1 MKEGKYIKKTIKS
14 IICILVSITYLANCM
29 VVQADVESVILL
41 DSIGDEYTNNT
52 CIYANTANIQSGNKQ
67 IAGKINTLDI
77 DEANILD
84 GIMFNIDDNVIINEN
99 LQVSNDVYSNEVSVY
114 SLGTTDIYSGT
125 CNIQAAIVSEENIN
139 IGTSKITGKNMILC
153 SKNGNISIN
162 ASDIELQGII
172 YAPNGKVSIN
182 GDRVLLDGII
192 IADTVEIF
200 GGSIILINTNSELYS
215 SMISCK
221 RSNIT
226 SFSMYYSNEDEKIG
240 VSYGKEYKRIDLYYR
255 YDEDDFQGIL
265 NYDLSNHLD
274 VPKESGYLEGY
285 IVVIDKLGN
294 ETVSNIVTFYNDG
307 NCYEVF
313 KDSDSDGIGDAYEIR
328 DLKTN
333 PYSPDTDGDGIIDA
347 YDIYEEKNGQNYGA
361 KIILN
366 KEIYKE
372 ISTKV
377 CDMYYVDENE
387 STEDAMACYLKKS
400 VIDVV
405 ESAYNSDG
413 VLVTTVYNKVT
424 GNIILE
430 FYEDK
435 YTQYIYNNKEQR
447 IAALSYDGKNN
458 IVNMYNYDESGN
470 MVSILHNG
478 FIYELTYN
486 NIESISQISIAGNPY
501 INYEYDSEGH
511 ITKAIFGNGYI
522 SNIEYDEI
530 GNVLKISDNEK
541 ILYEWIYG
549 EYYMLSSYIDYV
561 NDNII
566 NYYYGDE
573 GQINR
578 IEDNKGRSIEYIY
591 EPERIQKK
599 FTVDNKEHT
608 SEFSIDETGSR
619 CNIDNKLSISNI
631 TDDNDEEKIYC
642 YEGSNI
648 LISKERIEKDY
659 IIKNIGEDEYKYVF
673 ADDGNLIEEYINGEL
688 NSSYEYNNL
697 SQMTRVN
704 SKKQNLTI
712 VYEYDAGGNI
722 ATIKYYKLSFETET
736 EALMEEI
743 ETISYKYTSKWSDLL
758 TEYNGEHIEYD
769 NIGNPISYINGINFE
784 WNNGRD
790 LCKISNKN
798 GVIATYTYNS
808 DGIRTKKVMG
818 DKAVEYYIEG
828 NNVLYEKGTDY
839 EIYYIYDSNSE
850 IAGFEYDDRIYI
862 YKKNGLKDVIGIIDL
877 QGNEIA
883 SYEYDSWGKVT
894 KITGNMKIAR
904 INPFRYKSY
913 YYDEESGL
921 YYLNSR
927 YYDACT
933 GRFINAD
940 KHIETYVGIHSNNM
954 FAYCENTPVVRLNS
968 TGESSVGAV
977 NFHSESTSGYV
988 PKYNTLYSWI
998 PETMRRFNCYAF
1010 VVNNN
1015 SKFIMPG
1022 ELSGKK
1028 YKLNLD
1034 VIVANAIEDMKKI
1047 GFKNVREIN
1056 WAYVPQAIKKE
1067 VVVAVRIGADD
1078 FHWIRYCSYANG
1090 WLHKPG
1096 DSAIIKLNGY
1106 PSNSSI
1112 WEDERYVGYWWCTDT
1127 TYTSTVRYIAF
1138 K

>member
-1 MKEGKYIKKTIKS
+1 MKGINELKKTIKS
-14 IICILVSITYLANCM
+14 IICVLVSMAYLANCM
-29 VVQADVESVILL
+29 VVQADVETATLSGSKVE
-41 DSIGDEYTNNT
+41 EYKNNT
-52 CIYANTANIQSGNKQ
+52 CIYANITNIQSGSKQ
-67 IAGKINTLDI
+67 IVSKIDILDKKET
-77 DEANILD
+77 DILD
-84 GIMFNIDDNVIINEN
+84 GIMCNIGDDAIVNDN
-99 LQVSNDVYSNEVSVY
+99 LQASNDAYFNEVSVY
-114 SLGTTDIYSGT
+114 SAGAANIYSGT
-125 CNIQAAIVSEENIN
+125 CNIQKTIVSEESIN
-139 IGTSKITGKNMILC
+139 IGTSKITGENMILC
-153 SKNGNISIN
+153 SKNENISIN

-182 GDRVLLDGII
+182 GDSILFDGII

-200 GGSIILINTNSELYS
+200 GGSITLINSNSELFS
-215 SMISCK
+215 SLRNCK
-221 RSNIT
+221 MSNMT
-226 SFSMYYSNEDEKIG
+226 SFSMYYSNEDGKIG
-240 VSYGKEYKRIDLYYR
+240 VSYDKEYKRIDLYYR
-255 YDEDDFQGIL
+255 YDEENFQSIL
-265 NYDLSNHLD
+265 NYDLNNHLD
-274 VPKESGYLEGY
+274 VPRESGYLEGY
-285 IVVIDKLGN
+285 VVVVDKFGY

-333 PYSPDTDGDGIIDA
+333 PYSSDTDEDGIIDA
-347 YDIYEEKNGQNYGA
+347 YDIYEEKNGQNYNA
-361 KIILN
+361 KIILD
-366 KEIYKE
+366 KEIYE
-372 ISTKV
+372 QISNGV
-377 CDMYYVDENE
+377 CDMYYVNEAE
-387 STEDAMACYLKKS
+387 STENIKVCYLKKS
-400 VIDVV
+400 VIDV
-405 ESAYNSDG
+405 EDSAYNSNG
-413 VLVTTVYNKVT
+413 ILITTVYNKIT
-424 GNIILE
+424 GNVILE
-430 FYEDK
+430 YYEDK
-435 YTQYIYNNKEQR
+435 YIQYIYNNKEQR
-447 IAALSYDGKNN
+447 MAALAYDGKNN
-458 IVNMYNYDESGN
+458 TINIYNYDENGN
-470 MVSILHNG
+470 IASILHNG
-478 FIYELTYN
+478 FTYDLTYDKEN
-486 NIESISQISIAGNPY
+486 ISQISIAGNPY
-501 INYEYDSEGH
+501 INYEYDNDGH
-511 ITKAIFGNGYI
+511 ITKAIFGNGYV

-541 ILYEWIYG
+541 VLYEWTYG

-578 IEDNKGRSIEYIY
+578 IEDNKGRSIEYVY
-591 EPERIQKK
+591 ESEKIEKK
-599 FTVDNKEHT
+599 FIVGNKEHI
-608 SEFSIDETGSR
+608 SDFLIEDTGNR
-619 CNIDNKLSISNI
+619 CIIDNILSISSL
-631 TDDNDEEKIYC
+631 TDDSEEEKIYC
-642 YEGSNI
+642 YEGKNI
-648 LISKERIEKDY
+648 LTNKERVEKNC

-673 ADDGNLIEEYINGEL
+673 ADNGNLMEEYINGEL

-712 VYEYDAGGNI
+712 VYEYDAGGNLTI
-722 ATIKYYKLSFETET
+722 IKYYKLSFETET

-743 ETISYKYTSKWSDLL
+743 EKVSYKYDSKWSDLL

-784 WNNGRD
+784 WNQGRD
-790 LCKISNKN
+790 LSKISNEN
-798 GVIATYTYNS
+798 GEIAAYTYNS
-808 DGIRTKKVMG
+808 DGIRTKKVIG

-828 NNVLYEKGTDY
+828 NNVLYEKGIDY
-839 EIYYIYDSNSE
+839 EIYYIYDNNSE
-850 IAGFEYDDRIYI
+850 IAGFEYDGSTYI
-862 YKKNGLKDVIGIIDL
+862 YKKNGLKDIIGIIDL

-883 SYEYDSWGKVT
+883 AYEYDSWGKIT
-894 KITGNMKIAR
+894 KTTGNMEIAR

-940 KHIETYVGIHSNNM
+940 KHIETYVGFHSNNM
-954 FAYCENTPVVRLNS
+954 FAYCENAPVVRVNS
-968 TGESSVGAV
+968 TGEASVGVA
-977 NFHSESTSGYV
+977 NYLSSYSSEYI

-1010 VVNNN
+1010 VLNNN

-1022 ELSGKK
+1022 ELSGREF
-1028 YKLNLD
+1028 KLNLD
-1034 VIVANAIEDMKKI
+1034 VIVANAIEDMKKR

-1078 FHWIRYCSYANG
+1078 FHWIRYCNYASG

-1096 DSAIIKLNGY
+1096 DSAIIKLKGY
-1106 PSNSSI
+1106 PSNSAI
-1112 WEDERYVGYWWCTDT
+1112 WEDERYTGYWWCTDT